1 MTNSCLTC
9 PHRKVLKSAA
19 GYYIGATLDHKP
31 YCRISGYYV
40 DKRTAAQALKSGEFV
55 YNDCMEN
62 YLVRKG
68 ILACEVNNGT
78 L

>member
-1 MTNSCLTC
+1 MKNICLTC
-9 PHRKVLKSAA
+9 KHRKVLKSAA
-19 GYYIGATLDHKP
+19 GYYIGATLEHKP
-31 YCRISGYYV
+31 YCRISDYYI
-40 DKRTAAQALKSGEFV
+40 DRKQAAQALKSGEFV
-55 YNDCMEN
+55 YHDCMEN

>member
-1 MTNSCLTC
+1 MTNPCATC
-9 PHRKVLKSAA
+9 PYRKVLKSAA

-31 YCRISGYYV
+31 YCRVSGYFASRELA
-40 DKRTAAQALKSGEFV
+40 KSALKDGFI
-55 YNDCMEN
+55 YRDCMEN

-68 ILACEVNNGT
+68 ILMCEVNNGT